1 MLRSIQTPKIGL
13 NKIVSTSLRLIA
25 FAIVVHQA
33 YQIVEAATIK
43 QEVQKI
49 DRPQSDR
56 VAQASD
62 IFGIQPYG
70 NSYEILGGANGATV
84 ASLDTYAD
92 PMKASASK

>member
-1 MLRSIQTPKIGL
+1 MFRPSHTPKIGL

-25 FAIVVHQA
+25 FVIVIHQA

-43 QEVQKI
+43 QEAQKI
-49 DRPQSDR
+49 DKPHSDR

-84 ASLDTYAD
+84 ASLDSYAD
-92 PMKASASK
+92 PMKAAASK